1 MKNIVK
7 SIILLLIVVVG
18 MLFLCLDYDS
28 VNTKQAIYLFVG
40 FIAYLSFTYIIT
52 TKSNLFKK

>member
-7 SIILLLIVVVG
+7 SIILLLIVVTG
-18 MLFLCLDYDS
+18 MLFMCLDYDT
-28 VNTKQAIYLFVG
+28 VNTKQAIYLLIG
-40 FIAYLSFTYIIT
+40 FIAYVSFTYIIT